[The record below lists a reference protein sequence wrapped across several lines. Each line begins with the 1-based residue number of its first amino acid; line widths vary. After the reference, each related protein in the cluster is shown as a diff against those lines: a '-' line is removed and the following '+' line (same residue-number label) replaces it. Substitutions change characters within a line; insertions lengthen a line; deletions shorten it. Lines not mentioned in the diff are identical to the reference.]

1 MPKDR
6 TPHPPNPPRP
16 SGVTNVGWATAI
28 DTHNLAG
35 TIVPKRVA
43 PPLAPAVYQGPDH
56 RALCALRR
64 PTCPQSND
72 IERSQAGMQPQQR
85 KHIGASPPYG
95 EDTPDRRQVQ
105 RKEKE
110 GGTSAKSSVLMLTCV
125 PLPHLVL
132 PLSGWPAQAPRQWQ
146 HEVRQGDTHDS
157 GFAAI
162 RGVPLPNQQRKI
174 CDGTVRVKALRLG
187 RKSGSSCVNGVSPW
201 CTEPPVTEA
210 HHRNDTNPPRNAK
223 GSYPLPHPS
232 PPDHLG

>member
-1 MPKDR
+1 MWVER
-6 TPHPPNPPRP
+6 PRL
-16 SGVTNVGWATAI
+16 TH
-28 DTHNLAG
+28 THNLAG

-43 PPLAPAVYQGPDH
+43 PPLAPAVYQGPDI
-56 RALCALRR
+56 A
-64 PTCPQSND
+64 T
-72 IERSQAGMQPQQR
+72 QQR

-174 CDGTVRVKALRLG
+174 CDGPVRVKARRLV
-187 RKSGSSCVNGVSPW
+187 RQPGSSCVNGVSPW
-201 CTEPPVTEA
+201 CTEPQVTAA

-223 GSYPLPHPS
+223 GSYPHPPN